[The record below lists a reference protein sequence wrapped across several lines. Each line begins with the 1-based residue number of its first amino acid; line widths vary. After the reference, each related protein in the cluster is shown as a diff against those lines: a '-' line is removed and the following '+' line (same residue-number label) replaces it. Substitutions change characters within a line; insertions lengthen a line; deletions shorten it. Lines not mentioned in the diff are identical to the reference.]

1 MPESGYECQM
11 RIALIVN
18 SRSGR
23 AGRAAEIP
31 GLLAE
36 RGLDVRH
43 FWAVEDER
51 ELRRRVKQAVDAGA
65 SLVIV
70 GGGDGSMTT
79 AADVLAKKKTVLGV
93 LPLGTGNSFA
103 RTIGL
108 DEDLDVAI
116 DAILQRRVECVDLGR
131 VNGTYFANFATIGL
145 SAEIAGSASR
155 SLKRAIGAAAYVVGG
170 VVPFTK
176 AAPFRVNI
184 KWDGGKQKFDTHQIV
199 IASGRYFGH
208 QPISPEAT
216 ALDHRLAV
224 FTTTGLSHLE
234 IVRTYLA
241 LGLGVQDSLPD
252 AIAFSA
258 HEIRIKAKPKQLIS
272 IDGNALGETPA
283 RFKVVPRA
291 LNVIVGPRFDAVN

>member
-1 MPESGYECQM
+1 M

-36 RGLDVRH
+36 RGIDVGH
-43 FWAVEDER
+43 FWAVEDEKA
-51 ELRRRVKQAVDAGA
+51 LRRRVKQAIKAGA

-116 DAILQRRVECVDLGR
+116 EAIVQRRVERVDLGR
-131 VNGTYFANFATIGL
+131 VNDTYFANFATIGL
-145 SAEIAGSASR
+145 SAEVAEAAPR

-170 VVPFTK
+170 LVPFAK
-176 AAPFRVNI
+176 AEPFHVKI
-184 KWDGGKQKFDTHQIV
+184 KWDGGKQEIDTHQIV

-208 QPISPEAT
+208 QPIAPGAT
-216 ALDHRLAV
+216 ALDHRLAL
-224 FTTTGLSHLE
+224 FTTTGLSHLD

-241 LGLGVQDSLPD
+241 LGLGVQERLPD

-258 HEIRIKAKPKQLIS
+258 REIRVKAKPKQLIS

-291 LNVIVGPRFDAVN
+291 LNVVVGPRFDAVN

>member
-1 MPESGYECQM
+1 M

-23 AGRAAEIP
+23 ADRAAEIP

-36 RGLDVRH
+36 RGIDVDH
-43 FWAVEDER
+43 FWPVEDER
-51 ELRRRVKQAVDAGA
+51 TLRRRVKSAVKAGA

-79 AADVLAKKKTVLGV
+79 AVDVLAKRKTVLGV

-108 DEDLDVAI
+108 DDDLKLAI
-116 DAILQRRVECVDLGR
+116 DALVKGRVERVDIGR
-131 VNGTYFANFATIGL
+131 VNDTYFANFATIGL
-145 SAEIAGSASR
+145 PAEIAESAPR

-170 VVPFTK
+170 LVPFTR
-176 AAPFRVNI
+176 ARPFRVRVS
-184 KWDGGKQKFDTHQIV
+184 WDDGEQEIETQQIV

-208 QPISPEAT
+208 QPIAPGASAM
-216 ALDHRLAV
+216 DHRLAF

-241 LGLGVQDSLPD
+241 LGLGVQEGLPD

-258 HEIRIKAKPKQLIS
+258 KKIRVKAKPKQLIS
-272 IDGNALGETPA
+272 IDGQALGETPA
-283 RFKVVPRA
+283 RFRVVPRA
-291 LNVIVGPRFDAVN
+291 LSVIVGPRFDAVN